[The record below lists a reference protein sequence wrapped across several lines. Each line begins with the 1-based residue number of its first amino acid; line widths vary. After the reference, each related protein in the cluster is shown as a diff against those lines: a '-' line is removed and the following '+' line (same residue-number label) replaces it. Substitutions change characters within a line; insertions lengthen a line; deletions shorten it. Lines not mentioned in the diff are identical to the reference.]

1 MQRRPVGS
9 SGLEV
14 SRIGLGTMTWGED
27 TSPAEAG
34 DQLRAFVDAGGNL
47 VETADDYGGG
57 AAQQV
62 LGGLLRGTVARD
74 EVVLAGRG
82 SAMGAPGRSGV
93 AGSPGRGGPERA
105 SRAAL
110 LRSLDGTLRRLG
122 VDHLDLWQFPGWD
135 PRVPVDEMLSAVQV
149 AVYSGRV
156 RYAGLAAPRGW
167 QLATVA
173 AAAGAGPDPAV
184 SRPVSTQV
192 EYSLLAREPEAEL
205 LPAAQFHGLGVLA
218 WAPLGRGV
226 LTGKYTDGTPADSR
240 GASALLAS
248 YVEARRTEHSARI
261 VQSVLT
267 AADGLG
273 TSPLV
278 VALTWVRDRPGVAAA
293 VVGARDAAQLR
304 ASLAAEDVTLPA
316 EIRTA
321 LDDVSDPVR

>member
-1 MQRRPVGS
+1 MQRRPVGG

-14 SRIGLGTMTWGED
+14 SRVGLGTMTWGED
-27 TSPAEAG
+27 TSPADAA
-34 DQLRAFVDAGGNL
+34 DQLKAFADVGGTL
-47 VETADDYGGG
+47 VETAEDYGAG

-62 LGGLLRGTVARD
+62 LGGLLRGTVRRD
-74 EVVLAGRG
+74 DLVLAGRG
-82 SAMGAPGRSGV
+82 TTVGAAEP
-93 AGSPGRGGPERA
+93 A
-105 SRAAL
+105 SRSAL
-110 LRSLDGTLRRLG
+110 LRSLDDTLRRLG
-122 VDHLDLWQFPGWD
+122 TEHLDLWQFPGWD
-135 PRVPVDEMLSAVQV
+135 PRVPLDETLSAVQV

-156 RYAGLAAPRGW
+156 RYAGLVAPAGW

-173 AAAGAGPDPAV
+173 GSAAAGPDPAV
-184 SRPVSTQV
+184 CRPVSAQV

-205 LPAAQFHGLGVLA
+205 LPAARHHGLGLLA

-273 TSPLV
+273 TSPLS
-278 VALTWVRDRPGVAAA
+278 VALTWVRDRPGVASA

-304 ASLAAEDVTLPA
+304 ASLAAEDLVLPA

-321 LDDVSDPVR
+321 LDDVSDPV

>member
-1 MQRRPVGS
+1 M
-9 SGLEV
+9 
-14 SRIGLGTMTWGED
+14 GTMTWGED
-27 TSPAEAG
+27 TSPTEAAA
-34 DQLRAFVDAGGNL
+34 QLTAFVDAGGTL

-57 AAQQV
+57 TAQQV
-62 LGGLLRGTVARD
+62 LGGLLRGTVPRD
-74 EVVLAGRG
+74 DVVIAGRG
-82 SAMGAPGRSGV
+82 T
-93 AGSPGRGGPERA
+93 AGSPADRERA
-105 SRAAL
+105 SRGAL
-110 LRSLDGTLRRLG
+110 LRSLDTTLRRLG

-135 PRVPVDEMLSAVQV
+135 PRVPLDEMLSAVQV

-156 RYAGLAAPRGW
+156 RYAGLVAPQGW

-173 AAAGAGPDPAV
+173 GHAAHGPDPGV
-184 SRPVSTQV
+184 CRPVSAQV

-205 LPAAQFHGLGVLA
+205 LPAAGHHGLGVLA

-240 GASALLAS
+240 AASALLAS
-248 YVEARRTEHSARI
+248 YVEARRTERSARI

-278 VALTWVRDRPGVAAA
+278 VALTWVRDRPGVASA

-321 LDDVSDPVR
+321 LDDVSDPV

>member
-27 TSPAEAG
+27 TSPDEAG
-34 DQLRAFVDAGGNL
+34 AQLRAFVDAGGTF

-62 LGGLLRGTVARD
+62 LGGLLRGTGARAAG
-74 EVVLAGRG
+74 VLAGRG
-82 SAMGAPGRSGV
+82 TAIDA
-93 AGSPGRGGPERA
+93 PGRGGGPARA

-156 RYAGLAAPRGW
+156 RYAGLVAPQGW

-173 AAAGAGPDPAV
+173 AGAGAGPDPAV
-184 SRPVSTQV
+184 ARPVSTQV

-205 LPAAQFHGLGVLA
+205 LPAARYHGLGILA

-240 GASALLAS
+240 AASALLAS

-278 VALTWVRDRPGVAAA
+278 VALTWVRDRPGVATA

>member
-1 MQRRPVGS
+1 MQRKPVGT

-14 SRIGLGTMTWGED
+14 SRVGLGTMTWGED
-27 TSPAEAG
+27 TSPTQAAE
-34 DQLRAFVDAGGNL
+34 QLRAFVDAGGTL
-47 VETADDYGGG
+47 VETADDYGDGT
-57 AAQQV
+57 AQQV
-62 LGGLLRGTVARD
+62 LGGLLRGTVPRD
-74 EVVLAGRG
+74 DVVIAGRG
-82 SAMGAPGRSGV
+82 AASGA
-93 AGSPGRGGPERA
+93 AGSPAPAERA

-110 LRSLDGTLRRLG
+110 LRSLDTTLRRLG

-135 PRVPVDEMLSAVQV
+135 PRVPLDEMRSAVQV

-156 RYAGLAAPRGW
+156 RYAGLVAPRGW

-173 AAAGAGPDPAV
+173 AGAAAGPDPAV
-184 SRPVSTQV
+184 CRPVSAQL
-192 EYSLLAREPEAEL
+192 EYSLLARGAEAEL
-205 LPAAQFHGLGVLA
+205 LPAAQYHGLGILA

-240 GASALLAS
+240 GASTLLAS
-248 YVEARRTEHSARI
+248 YVEARRSERSARI

-278 VALTWVRDRPGVAAA
+278 VALTWVRDRPGVASA

-304 ASLAAEDVTLPA
+304 ASLAAEDMTLPA

-321 LDDVSDPVR
+321 LDDVSDPV

>member
-1 MQRRPVGS
+1 MQRRPVGG

-14 SRIGLGTMTWGED
+14 SRIGLGTMTWGD
-27 TSPAEAG
+27 GTSPEDAG
-34 DQLRAFVDAGGNL
+34 AQLTAFVDAGGTL

-62 LGGLLRGTVARD
+62 LGGLLRGAVRRD
-74 EVVLAGRG
+74 DVVVAGRG
-82 SAMGAPGRSGV
+82 AAL
-93 AGSPGRGGPERA
+93 AGPLGERA
-105 SRAAL
+105 SRAGL
-110 LRSLDGTLRRLG
+110 LASLDAVLRRLG
-122 VDHLDLWQFPGWD
+122 VEHLDLWQFPGWD
-135 PRVPVDEMLSAVQV
+135 PRVPLDETLSAVQV

-156 RYAGLAAPRGW
+156 RYAGLVAPRGW

-173 AAAGAGPDPAV
+173 GRAAAGPDPAV
-184 SRPVSTQV
+184 VRPVSAQV
-192 EYSLLAREPEAEL
+192 EYSLLAREAEAEL
-205 LPAAQFHGLGVLA
+205 LPAAAHHGLGLLA

-240 GASALLAS
+240 AASAVLAS
-248 YVEARRTEHSARI
+248 YVETRRTAHANRI

-273 TSPLV
+273 ASPLS
-278 VALTWVRDRPGVAAA
+278 VALTWVRDRPGVASA

-304 ASLAAEDVTLPA
+304 ASLAADDLTLPA

-321 LDDVSDPVR
+321 LDDVSDPV